1 MARSDLPWASVIIL
15 IDMNCFFAA
24 VEQLDNPTWR
34 LKLVAVT
41 NGLLGTTIITSSYE
55 ARAYGVKTGMRLR
68 EARLLCPALIQAP
81 SRPDRYATLST
92 KIMASLQQ
100 ITPDVEIYSVDEA
113 FLDVTHCQ
121 SLLGTPLRIGKLVKR
136 AVYRSSGLYCSV
148 GISGDKTTA
157 KFAAKRHKP
166 DSLKVIS
173 PTEAGQILAPYHVS
187 ELSGINKGV
196 AGFLKQYGV
205 IVCGDIKKLPISV
218 LAQRYCNAGSRIWL
232 MAQGRDPD
240 KVQTNIKSPKTMGH
254 GKNMPPETKDKHII
268 LTCFQHM
275 AEKLAAR
282 LRQYGFQAK
291 SFFIGLKTTQS
302 WLTVKAS
309 TAYATDDGKL
319 IFGLC
324 QHFITHDWRGEGV
337 WQVRVV
343 ALDCQSEKQGG
354 FFEETISSSPQ
365 RDKLNNVVD
374 DINQKFGEFM
384 VAPPR
389 LIGRSEMPNVITP
402 SWQPTGHRKT
412 V

>member
-1 MARSDLPWASVIIL
+1 MASLGLPWPSVIIL

-24 VEQLDNPTWR
+24 VEQLDNPAWR
-34 LKLVAVT
+34 LKPVAVT

-68 EARLLCPALIQAP
+68 EARLLCPGLIQAP
-81 SRPDRYATLST
+81 SRPDRYAGLST

-121 SLLGTPLRIGKLVKR
+121 SLLGSPLRIGKLVKR
-136 AVYRSSGLYCSV
+136 AVYRASGLYCSV

-166 DSLKVIS
+166 DGLMVIN
-173 PTEAGQILAPYHVS
+173 PAEAGQVLAPYHVS

-205 IVCGDIKKLPISV
+205 IVCGDMKKLPISV
-218 LAQRYCNAGSRIWL
+218 LAQRYGNVGRRIWL

-240 KVQTNIKSPKTMGH
+240 KVHTNIKAPKTMGH

-268 LTCFQHM
+268 LTYFQHM

-282 LRQYGFQAK
+282 LRRYGFQAK
-291 SFFIGLKTTQS
+291 SFSIGLKTTQG

-309 TAYATDDGKL
+309 TVYATDDGKL

-324 QHFITHDWRGEGV
+324 QDFIVHDWHGQGS
-337 WQVRVV
+337 WQVRIV
-343 ALDCQSEKQGG
+343 ALDLCSEKQGDL
-354 FFEETISSSPQ
+354 FEEKTASSPQ
-365 RDKLNNVVD
+365 REQLNHVVD

-384 VAPPR
+384 VAPSR